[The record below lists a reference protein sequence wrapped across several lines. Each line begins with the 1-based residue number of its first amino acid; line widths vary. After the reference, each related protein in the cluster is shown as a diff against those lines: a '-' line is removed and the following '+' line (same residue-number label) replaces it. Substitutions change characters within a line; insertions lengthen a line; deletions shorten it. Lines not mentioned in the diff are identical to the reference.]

1 MQNVGSYGIMQTTA
15 TSGGAID
22 RLVEEI
28 SVRGFAIMSRAIE
41 PNDVLELNRRLDAVY
56 TAQCDEVGGEHVL
69 LELQDADIV
78 RCPLA
83 YDNAFLLIAQHPA
96 VMEVVKRL
104 LGDNFVLLMQ
114 NGIINRPDRIQ
125 AQIRWHRDL
134 NYQHW
139 VSTSPMAVSF
149 LLCLEDFNKETGGTV
164 FLPASHKF
172 AQFPST
178 NLVGCCEATVE
189 APSGSILIFDSM
201 MFHRASVN
209 SSNRIRRGINHVIGR
224 PILGQQV
231 DLPAVLGQAPPEDPW
246 LAGYLGY
253 RWNPVAD
260 VRNWRLRK
268 LAHLRDAHRIGTG
281 ADPISGRDR

>member
-1 MQNVGSYGIMQTTA
+1 MEDFGSYGIMPSIA
-15 TSGGAID
+15 ASGDAID
-22 RLVEEI
+22 RLVEEV
-28 SVRGFAIMSRAIE
+28 SVRGFAVMPGAI
-41 PNDVLELNRRLDAVY
+41 DSQAVQELNCRLDAAYAV
-56 TAQCDEVGGEHVL
+56 QCDEVGGEPAL

-83 YDNAFLLIAQHPA
+83 YDNVFLSIAQHPA
-96 VMEVVKRL
+96 VMEVAKRL

-114 NGIINRPDRIQ
+114 NGIINRPDRVQ
-125 AQIRWHRDL
+125 AQTRWHRDL

-139 VSTSPMAVSF
+139 VSTSPLAVSF
-149 LLCLEDFNKETGGTV
+149 LVCLEDFNHNTGGTV
-164 FLPASHKF
+164 FLPSSHKF
-172 AQFPST
+172 EQFPSSD
-178 NLVGCCEATVE
+178 LVKRCEVAVE

-201 MFHRASVN
+201 AFHRAGVN
-209 SSNRIRRGINHVIGR
+209 SSNCIRRGINHVVGK

-231 DLPAVLGQAPPEDPW
+231 DLPAVLGRAAPEDPW

-268 LAHLRDAHRIGTG
+268 LAQLRGAHRVGPDTR
-281 ADPISGRDR
+281 PS